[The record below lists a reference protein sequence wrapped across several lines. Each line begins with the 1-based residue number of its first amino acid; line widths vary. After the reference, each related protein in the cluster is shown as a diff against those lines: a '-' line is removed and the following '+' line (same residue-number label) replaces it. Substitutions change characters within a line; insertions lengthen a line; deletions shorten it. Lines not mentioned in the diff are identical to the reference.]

1 MSIAFLS
8 EAISAIRS
16 ASAAESWV
24 GSAARH
30 EVTASSARPA
40 PYRSLAAM

>member
-16 ASAAESWV
+16 ASAAESGV
-24 GSAARH
+24 GLGRAH

-40 PYRSLAAM
+40 PYRSLEVM